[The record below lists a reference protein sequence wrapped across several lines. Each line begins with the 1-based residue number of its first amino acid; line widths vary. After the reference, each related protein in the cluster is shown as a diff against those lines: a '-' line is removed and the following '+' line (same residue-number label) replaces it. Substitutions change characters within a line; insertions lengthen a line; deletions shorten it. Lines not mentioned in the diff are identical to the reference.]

1 MRFPKADAHSMPWSP
16 TRAFP
21 HPLANVQSSNAD
33 DVMTNNLTYTLVEMM
48 TWQGLG
54 DVINRFREKALDL
67 PPLSFIWA
75 PGLLTRL
82 KVPYTYCWSPTLI
95 PKPNDWGKNIDISG
109 FYFLNL
115 ASSFTPDPSLAAFLE
130 AGPPPVYIGFGSIVV
145 DDPNAMTRMI
155 FDAIHLSGVRALVS
169 KGWGGLGV
177 DDVGLPDGVHML
189 GNVPHDWLFERVSCV
204 VHHGGAGTTAAGI
217 KAGKPTFVVPF
228 FGDQPFWGAMI
239 ARAKAGPEPIR
250 YKDLT
255 AEKLAEALQFC
266 LQPGT
271 QEQAKGL
278 GGKIRQENGTKAGGM
293 SFHKHLDMDSLRC
306 SAAPNKAA
314 VWRVRRTKVRLSP
327 LAAALLVSE
336 GLLQYTD
343 IKLYEISQEPGLASS
358 ANRGPDI
365 DRTSITPRTSP
376 PIQSRRV
383 PARWWG
389 ISAASAW
396 PSPTCRDRWSDQA
409 NGWAKRTRTAPRL
422 WLGAQASK
430 ALSS

>member
-1 MRFPKADAHSMPWSP
+1 MPWSP

-21 HPLANVQSSNAD
+21 HPLANVQSSNVD

-54 DVINRFREKALDL
+54 DVINRFREKALEL

-109 FYFLNL
+109 FFFLDL
-115 ASSFTPDPSLAAFLE
+115 ASSFMPDPELADFLE
-130 AGPPPVYIGFGSIVV
+130 AGPPPIYIGFGSIVV

-169 KGWGGLGV
+169 KGWGGLGA
-177 DDVGLPDGVHML
+177 DDVGLPEGVYML

-204 VHHGGAGTTAAGI
+204 IHHGGAGTTAAGI

-255 AEKLAEALQFC
+255 AEKLAEALRFC

-271 QEQAKGL
+271 QEQAKDL
-278 GGKIRQENGTKAGGM
+278 GQKIRQEHGTKAGGN
-293 SFHKHLDMDSLRC
+293 SFHKHLDIESLRC
-306 SAAPNKAA
+306 AVAPNKAA
-314 VWRVRRTKVRLSP
+314 TWRVRRTKVRLSP
-327 LAAALLVSE
+327 LAVAVLVNE

-343 IKLYEISQEPGLASS
+343 VKLYESLDDLGLASF
-358 ANRGPDI
+358 ANRVPDTG
-365 DRTSITPRTSP
+365 RTSITQRISLPTQFR
-376 PIQSRRV
+376 QV
-383 PARWWG
+383 PAHLWG
-389 ISAASAW
+389 ISAALAW
-396 PSPTCRDRWSDQA
+396 PLPTCRDRSSDQA
-409 NGWAKRTRTAPRL
+409 SGGGERARNPPRL
-422 WLGAQASK
+422 Y
-430 ALSS
+430 